1 MPLNNNLAV
10 KSDEEDTLAEWIVQ
24 HPTQEEMQ
32 EVFLN
37 MDRALK
43 YLHEHNYC
51 VKVFY
56 PSVISVLDNKPD
68 HIWFKELMEMP
79 NEEYE
84 KKEIIRE
91 DIFSSAF
98 IQIGIY
104 SKTLK
109 HLTPDFLRNN
119 FDEFTIYL
127 PSDDVSYYRGI
138 IQRGAS
144 IYYSEYAEEK
154 SKRQLKELESQID
167 EGGNDKGKSMQLSS
181 NHNIGIS
188 PISNDSINDKIY
200 RQLNKMDD
208 SAFISSVL
216 SITLLLATIFLFI
229 IIGLI
234 FL

>member
-10 KSDEEDTLAEWIVQ
+10 KSEEEDTLAEWIVQ

-56 PSVISVLDNKPD
+56 PSTISVLNNKSD

-154 SKRQLKELESQID
+154 SKRQLKELEAQID
-167 EGGNDKGKSMQLSS
+167 EGGSDKGKAMQLSS